1 MKNTKQHFKDQIEEI
16 GIPKSD
22 TVGLKVTNRAPV
34 GFTTIK
40 GKFVNNGK
48 SRLRM
53 RPGTNPNPL
62 TGMYIG
68 FGSTVHVVKNAP
80 VYTLIHEIGHHVT
93 QYLNN
98 QNVTQQKQNDIL
110 VTLSKTNLA
119 YYGLRAYSLSN
130 WLELMADCYMVRY
143 YSAKVQ
149 WENLVK
155 FFGTHGINLVTVTAA
170 RV

>member
-1 MKNTKQHFKDQIEEI
+1 MKSTKQHFKEQIEEI

-22 TVGLKVTNRAPV
+22 TVGLKVTNRAPA
-34 GFTTIK
+34 GFSTVK

-53 RPGTNPNPL
+53 RPGTNNNPL

-68 FGSTVHVVKNAP
+68 LAQTVHVVKNAP

-98 QNVTQQKQNDIL
+98 QNVTQEKQNNIM
-110 VTLSKTNLA
+110 VTLSTTNLA
-119 YYGLRAYSLSN
+119 TYGLRTYSLAN
-130 WLELMADCYMVRY
+130 WRELMADCYMVRY

-149 WENLVK
+149 WENLVR
-155 FFGTHGINLVTVTAA
+155 FFGTYGMDLVKITAA
-170 RV
+170 R